1 MSTIPADAPVWRIEF
16 DRVARFKALAVTLAF
31 CAVFFYVIRDLM
43 YEWQNSSDWSHGW
56 LIPVFS
62 AYLIHGRWE
71 KIQKLPITHT
81 WVGLALMIVS
91 LLVYQYS
98 LWGLIIGYLRPLAML
113 TCLLGVAIYL
123 CGLPMLR
130 QAFVPWVY
138 LFFAVPLPKAVYFTL
153 TDPLRRMAAIVATS
167 CLASVPGLD
176 IERVGSN
183 ISYFYKG
190 VQGNIGVADACSGM
204 RALIT
209 LCALG
214 VAVTFISERPAWQR
228 VIMLLACL
236 PIAVFSN
243 FVRVTVTCVL
253 HIFVDPRYAEGSAHW
268 MLGIVTLSIALGM
281 FLGLIWV
288 MERLVV
294 DDAVDAD
301 EDDDADHSPAKA
313 GA

>member
-1 MSTIPADAPVWRIEF
+1 MSTIPAGTPTWRIEF
-16 DRVARFKALAVTLAF
+16 DRMAQFKALAVALAF
-31 CAVFFYVIRDLM
+31 CSVFFYVIRDLM

-62 AYLIHGRWE
+62 GYLVFGRWE
-71 KIQKLPITHT
+71 KIEKSPITHT
-81 WVGLALMIVS
+81 WVGLVLMVAS
-91 LLVYQYS
+91 LLIYQYS

-113 TCLLGVAIYL
+113 TCLLGVMIYL

-130 QAFVPWVY
+130 YAIVPWLY
-138 LFFAVPLPKAVYFTL
+138 LFFAVPLPKGIYFTL
-153 TDPLRRMAAIVATS
+153 TDPLRRMAAVVATS
-167 CLASVPGLD
+167 CLSMMPGLD

-183 ISYFYKG
+183 ITYFYQG

-243 FVRVTVTCVL
+243 FIRVTVTCVL
-253 HIFVDPRYAEGSAHW
+253 HIFVDPRYAEGAAHW
-268 MLGIVTLSIALGM
+268 MLGLVTLSIALGM
-281 FLGLIWV
+281 FMGLVWV

-294 DDAVDAD
+294 EDAAEADDESD
-301 EDDDADHSPAKA
+301 ESTAKA
-313 GA
+313 GAR